1 VSWVDG
7 EIIPDTDETTPDR
20 IFDTHAS
27 GQELMIK
34 IADGPNDSDP
44 IALSF
49 KLTGK
54 DEAEAKLIVE
64 KQPDAPPQ
72 KKPWLFQRISN
83 SQ

>member
-1 VSWVDG
+1 VEWVDG
-7 EIIPDTDETTPDR
+7 EIILMTDETTPDK

-34 IADGPNDSDP
+34 IADGRDDSDP

-64 KQPDAPPQ
+64 KQPNAPAQ
-72 KKPWLFQRISN
+72 KRPLAFSTVSSAQ
-83 SQ
+83 